1 MTNQSDGAPHVIV
14 LGNEKGGS
22 GKSTTAMHLLIALAA
37 RGLAVA
43 AIDLD
48 VRQRTLARY
57 LENRR
62 RHVAEKGLRLIVP
75 EVAVIEPAASRETP
89 TAGTYEERARFEAA
103 LARFRGAADVLVIDC
118 PGHDS
123 HLSRLAHARADTLI
137 TPLNDSFVDLDLLA
151 RVHPET
157 YRIERPSLYAELV
170 WEARKRRAME
180 ERRELDWIVMRNRVA
195 SLDARN
201 KRRVDQVLRSLAK
214 RIGFRYVAGLSERVI
229 YRELF
234 PKGLT
239 LVDFGDRTGDDE
251 RRMTMSHLAARQE
264 LRRLVEELHLP
275 HFTGKGKACAKE
287 IAG

>member
-1 MTNQSDGAPHVIV
+1 MNQMDEKPHIIV

-37 RGLAVA
+37 RGLKVA

-48 VRQRTLARY
+48 VRQRTLTRY

-62 RHVAEKGLRLIVP
+62 RHVAEKGVRLVVP
-75 EVAVIEPAASRETP
+75 DVVVIEPAVNRDAVAS
-89 TAGTYEERARFEAA
+89 GGYEERARFEAA
-103 LARFRGAADVLVIDC
+103 IARFRNTVDVLVIDC

-123 HLSRLAHARADTLI
+123 RLSRLAHTRADTLI
-137 TPLNDSFVDLDLLA
+137 TPVNDSFVDLDLLA
-151 RVHPET
+151 HIHPET

-170 WEARKRRAME
+170 WEARKQRAME
-180 ERRELDWIVMRNRVA
+180 QRRELDWIVMRNRVA

-201 KRRVDQVLRSLAK
+201 KRRVDQVLTALAK
-214 RIGFRYVAGLSERVI
+214 RVGFRYVAGLSERVI

-239 LVDFGDRTGDDE
+239 LVDFGNRLSDDA
-251 RRMTMSHLAARQE
+251 RPMTMSHLAARQE
-264 LRRLVEELHLP
+264 LRHLVDELRLP
-275 HFTGKGKACAKE
+275 HFPGKEEACEEART
-287 IAG
+287 A

>member
-1 MTNQSDGAPHVIV
+1 MNQLVDEPYIVV

-37 RGLAVA
+37 RGLKVA

-48 VRQRTLARY
+48 VRQRTLSRY

-62 RHVAEKGLRLIVP
+62 RHVAEKGVKLVVP
-75 EVAVIEPAASRETP
+75 EVAVVEPVTDRESATD
-89 TAGTYEERARFEAA
+89 GSYQERARFEAV
-103 LARFRGAADVLVIDC
+103 LARFRRSVDVLVIDC

-123 HLSRLAHARADTLI
+123 RLSRLAHAEAHILI
-137 TPLNDSFVDLDLLA
+137 TPVNDSFIDLDLLA
-151 RVHPET
+151 HVHPET
-157 YRIERPSLYAELV
+157 YRVERPSLYAELV
-170 WEARKRRAME
+170 WEARKARALE
-180 ERRELDWIVMRNRVA
+180 QRRELDWIVMRNRVA

-239 LVDFGDRTGDDE
+239 LVDFGSRGAE
-251 RRMTMSHLAARQE
+251 GARPMTMSHLAARQE

-275 HFTGKGKACAKE
+275 HF
-287 IAG
+287 AGRGETCEEERAG

>member
-1 MTNQSDGAPHVIV
+1 MNQMDEKPHIIV

-37 RGLAVA
+37 RGLKVA

-62 RHVAEKGLRLIVP
+62 RHVADKGVRLVVP
-75 EVAVIEPAASRETP
+75 DVVVVEPAVNRDAA
-89 TAGTYEERARFEAA
+89 AGGGYEERARFEAA
-103 LARFRGAADVLVIDC
+103 IARFRNTVDVLVIDC

-123 HLSRLAHARADTLI
+123 RLSRLAHARAHTLI
-137 TPLNDSFVDLDLLA
+137 TPVNDSFVDLDLLA
-151 RVHPET
+151 HVHPET

-170 WEARKRRAME
+170 WEARKQRAME
-180 ERRELDWIVMRNRVA
+180 QRRELDWIVMRNRVA

-201 KRRVDQVLRSLAK
+201 KRRVDQVLRTLAK
-214 RIGFRYVAGLSERVI
+214 RVGFRYVAGLSERVI

-239 LVDFGDRTGDDE
+239 LVDFGNRLSDDA
-251 RRMTMSHLAARQE
+251 RPMTMSHLAARQE
-264 LRRLVEELHLP
+264 LRHLVDELRLP
-275 HFTGKGKACAKE
+275 HFAGKEEACEEART
-287 IAG
+287 A